1 MKRNLARM
9 ILSQQSLLLFLISLR
24 ELKILK
30 YKIISISILYH
41 ILERKFYEIRR
52 KHPQLQIS

>member
-9 ILSQQSLLLFLISLR
+9 ILSQQSLLLFLITLS

-30 YKIISISILYH
+30 YKIISILYH
-41 ILERKFYEIRR
+41 ILERNFYEIRR